1 MRASGISAECIFR
14 TVYSE
19 DLPNTVLLDD
29 LYKETM
35 LKYPT
40 SRVVD
45 VSAASQIRARL
56 AFCAICEM
64 MLPS

>member
-1 MRASGISAECIFR
+1 MPAAARSAAAAAAMDFICIGGNA
-14 TVYSE
+14 YPH
-19 DLPNTVLLDD
+19 L
-29 LYKETM
+29 KTM

-40 SRVVD
+40 PRMVD

-56 AFCAICEM
+56 AFRAICEM